1 MMKDRSDIAIEFVCV
16 DYTDGGTRPL
26 ICDLNLAICS
36 HEVLVLLGRSG
47 SGKTTTLKLINRL
60 LSPTRGE
67 VRVEG
72 RATHQWNPI
81 QLRRKIGYV
90 IQEVG
95 LFPHYTVE
103 RNVALIPMIEG
114 WDSNRI
120 ARRTTEMLSFIGLPY
135 EQFARRYPHELSGGQ
150 RQRVGLAR
158 ALAAGPAILLMDE
171 PFGALDPLTRSE
183 LRREFK
189 LLQKRLGT
197 TVVFVTHDVTEA
209 LLLGDRIA
217 LIENGTCAGVYTP
230 REFLRSSN
238 DSVKAYVEIERSSS
252 QLLDE

>member
-1 MMKDRSDIAIEFVCV
+1 MKDHSDIAIEFNHV
-16 DYTDGGTRPL
+16 DYSVNGTRTL
-26 ICDLNLAICS
+26 ISDLNLAIRS
-36 HEVLVLLGRSG
+36 HEILILLGRSG
-47 SGKTTTLKLINRL
+47 SGKSTTLKLINRL

-72 RATHQWNPI
+72 RATDQWDPI
-81 QLRRKIGYV
+81 ELRRSIGYAV
-90 IQEVG
+90 QEVG

-103 RNVALIPMIEG
+103 GNVALIPKIKD

-120 ARRTTEMLSFIGLPY
+120 DGRVKEILALVGLPY

-158 ALAAGPAILLMDE
+158 ALAADPPILLMDE
-171 PFGALDPLTRSE
+171 PFGALDPLTRAE
-183 LRREFK
+183 LQREFK

-209 LLLGDRIA
+209 LLLGGRIA
-217 LIENGTCAGVYTP
+217 LIENGASVGVFTP
-230 REFLRSSN
+230 GEFLRSSN
-238 DSVKAYVEIERSSS
+238 ENVKAYVEIFRSGF
-252 QLLDE
+252 QLLNE